1 MLRGV
6 IGSRQAI
13 SGWNQN
19 VCIDVCMSEI
29 TVILMSACRSRGVLV
44 LSTQSISVSV
54 VPHPRGGQVQFEL
67 YDFDCCK
74 VEEQRQLH
82 KRSIDLIYVYKSIYL
97 IYVYKSIYLIYVY
110 KSDICLQIYLSID
123 L

>member
-1 MLRGV
+1 MHASAFLSLG
-6 IGSRQAI
+6 QLY
-13 SGWNQN
+13 
-19 VCIDVCMSEI
+19 VCRYVRKP
-29 TVILMSACRSRGVLV
+29 VILMRACRSRGVLV
-44 LSTQSISVSV
+44 LSTQSMSVSA

-97 IYVYKSIYLIYVY
+97 IYVYKS
-110 KSDICLQIYLSID
+110 DICLQIYLSID